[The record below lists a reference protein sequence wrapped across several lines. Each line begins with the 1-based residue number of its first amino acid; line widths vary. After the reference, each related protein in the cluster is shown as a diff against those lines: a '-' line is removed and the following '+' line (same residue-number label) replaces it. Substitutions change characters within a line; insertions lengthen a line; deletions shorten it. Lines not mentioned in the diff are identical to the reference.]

1 MVLATV
7 LRTARI
13 ESGIA
18 LRELARRLDVDPA
31 HLSRVEQGK
40 ARPSKAL
47 LVSISQVLGV
57 AQDRLLTLGGFLPDA
72 WQQQAEREELA
83 EYPQARVAESQGP
96 CVGESLAA
104 FRSQGAGGSWPELN
118 DPLEMLL
125 PPGCEISPELNEIY
139 ELRLAML
146 EARLLSKD
154 ELIQRGAYFVAVEGH
169 PTNHVLI
176 CTGSGVR
183 LPRDS
188 SARLRSFVGT
198 HRLKSSYAT
207 HGLFP
212 YRGKFHPQMVKALLN
227 IMGLR
232 PGHTVLDPMCGSG
245 TTAVEASLMGVDSIS
260 IDTSPFCA
268 FLSATKLAALSAN
281 VSALSGLYKDPRFL
295 DRVFRALATD
305 AGARRVRDRG
315 YRPVGMSR
323 EALDLLA
330 LAYLD
335 SVGYAQRSARKA
347 ARGFFED
354 VLGKYVQTVRRFQA
368 AWTGL
373 GLSLGRFD
381 VRTGDARSLDLP
393 GSSVDG
399 VLFSP
404 PYSFAIDY
412 LANDAPHL
420 RFLGLD
426 PEALR
431 PAMVG
436 LNAKGRRQQVER
448 YFVDMRLVLVEAERV
463 LKPGCFCTLV
473 VGSNSS
479 QLASALGVP
488 EDDPAARF
496 GIEHRLVEIGAE
508 AGLRLELAVRR
519 LIVGMAN
526 SMREEHILFLRKGE

>member
-1 MVLATV
+1 M
-7 LRTARI
+7 
-13 ESGIA
+13 A
-18 LRELARRLDVDPA
+18 LRELARRLDVDAA

-40 ARPSKAL
+40 ARPSKPL

-96 CVGESLAA
+96 CVGEPSAA
-104 FRSQGAGGSWPELN
+104 FMSQGAGGSWPELN
-118 DPLEMLL
+118 DPLDMLL

-139 ELRLAML
+139 ELKLAML
-146 EARLLSKD
+146 EAKLLSKR
-154 ELIQRGAYFVAVEGH
+154 ELIQRGAYFVAVDEQ
-169 PTNHVLI
+169 PTNHFLI
-176 CTGSGVR
+176 CAGGGVR

-281 VSALSGLYKDPRFL
+281 FSALNGLYKDPRSL

-354 VLGKYVQTVRRFQA
+354 VLGKYVHTVRRFQD

-373 GLSLGRFD
+373 GLSLGRFE

-420 RFLGLD
+420 RFFGLD

-448 YFVDMRLVLVEAERV
+448 YFADMRLVLIESARV
-463 LKPGCFCTLV
+463 LKPRCFCTLV
-473 VGSNSS
+473 VGSNAS

-496 GIEHRLVEIGAE
+496 GIESRLIQIGAE